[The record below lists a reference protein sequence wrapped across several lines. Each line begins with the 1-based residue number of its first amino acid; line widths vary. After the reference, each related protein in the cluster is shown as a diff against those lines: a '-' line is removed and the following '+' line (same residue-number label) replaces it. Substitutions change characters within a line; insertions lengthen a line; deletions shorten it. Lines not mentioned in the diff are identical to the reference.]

1 MARKD
6 IYTVEEWADLAK
18 QARYDPE
25 DLARLMRVSPRQLS
39 RYTHDLFNHTLQD
52 WLDEQRLADA
62 AAMLLQSDEL
72 IKTIAYDLGFKSV
85 SHFSNKFKTRYGI
98 SPKAYKRQ
106 LEDSKNSISHSPA
119 EPRV

>member
-6 IYTVEEWADLAK
+6 IYTVQDWAELAK

-25 DLARLMRVSPRQLS
+25 HLARLMRVSPRQLG
-39 RYTHDLFNHTLQD
+39 RYTHELFNNTLQD

-62 AAMLLQSDEL
+62 AAMLSQSDEL

-85 SHFSNKFKTRYGI
+85 SHFSNKFKERYGM
-98 SPKAYKRQ
+98 SPKEYKM
-106 LEDSKNSISHSPA
+106 SVTGNSL
-119 EPRV
+119 RL

>member
-6 IYTVEEWADLAK
+6 IYAVKEWADLAK
-18 QARYDPE
+18 QARYDRGN
-25 DLARLMRVSPRQLS
+25 LARLMRVCPRQLC
-39 RYTHDLFNHTLQD
+39 RYTHELFNHTLQD

-62 AAMLLQSDEL
+62 AAMLVQSDEL

-98 SPKAYKRQ
+98 SPKAYKRY
-106 LEDSKNSISHSPA
+106 LDSWKFGAN
-119 EPRV
+119 RRFVT